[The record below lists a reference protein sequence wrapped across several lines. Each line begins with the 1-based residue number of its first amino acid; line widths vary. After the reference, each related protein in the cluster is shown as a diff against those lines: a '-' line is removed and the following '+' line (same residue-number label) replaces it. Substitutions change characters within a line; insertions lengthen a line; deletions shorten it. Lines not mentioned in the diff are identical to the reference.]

1 MTSAEQN
8 RIGESLYLD
17 LKESGQINS
26 DPIVNNYVSDL
37 GQRLLTAMPTSPQ
50 SFTFFV
56 IDNPQINA
64 FAMFGGYIGI
74 YSGLIRAAKNE
85 SEVASVIAHEIAHI
99 TQDHLRRTLE
109 KSSKMGVPVTAAILA
124 AILLGESAPE
134 LAEATVT
141 AVIAGQQQQQLSFS
155 RNHEQEADRLGIE
168 RLASANF
175 NPEAMAQFFALIKER
190 SRYSAAYP
198 EYLQTHPVSNERI
211 SEAQNRARQL
221 PQTEDKSSTEF
232 SAIQARLTLS
242 ESKDIEHLIR
252 SSIGKSDVKSRY
264 TLSLALLEDRRYKES
279 IDVIRQLLNKFPN
292 ILPFQITEAEIHLAM
307 NNRKLAESSYN
318 AILNISPYNRL
329 VIIRLAELHLL
340 NNENKRSEVL
350 LHKLAEYI
358 PLNAIELRLLAKI
371 AAAQGDKAKTHLNM
385 GNAFAL
391 EKKYQQSLSEFLK
404 AQKFSTGSFYL
415 NNRIEARIEEIEEIL
430 ANRPK

>member
-17 LKESGQINS
+17 LKESGQING
-26 DPIVNNYVSDL
+26 DPIINNYVGEL
-37 GQRLLTAMPTSPQ
+37 GQRLLTAMPPSPQ

-64 FAMFGGYIGI
+64 FAMFGGYIGV

-175 NPEAMAQFFALIKER
+175 NPEAMARFFALIKER

-232 SAIQARLTLS
+232 SAIQARLALS

-252 SSIGKSDVKSRY
+252 SSIDKSGVKSRY

-279 IDVIRQLLNKFPN
+279 LDVIRQLLNEFSN
-292 ILPFQITEAEIHLAM
+292 ILPF
-307 NNRKLAESSYN
+307 K
-318 AILNISPYNRL
+318 
-329 VIIRLAELHLL
+329 
-340 NNENKRSEVL
+340 
-350 LHKLAEYI
+350 
-358 PLNAIELRLLAKI
+358 
-371 AAAQGDKAKTHLNM
+371 
-385 GNAFAL
+385 
-391 EKKYQQSLSEFLK
+391 
-404 AQKFSTGSFYL
+404 
-415 NNRIEARIEEIEEIL
+415 
-430 ANRPK
+430 